1 MSAKITAFENEESQK
16 TTVKVNHFK
25 DKLCN
30 AFESKVY
37 PVQIKITQITS
48 IGPLLPESLGQKAET
63 TGVIEF

>member
-1 MSAKITAFENEESQK
+1 M
-16 TTVKVNHFK
+16 NHFK

-37 PVQIKITQITS
+37 LVQIKVTQITS